1 MHHDARENNVAM
13 VEETLEILKEGTYRA
28 ETKRVKLKLSPKDM
42 RTVVVML
49 PDEIKGLAQ
58 NKDFK
63 KEALSGKC
71 SYSCENID
79 AFSLARRRALT
90 KPGPVLV
97 LNLANPVNPG
107 GGVRRGARA
116 QEEDLCRKS
125 SLLLS
130 LESKDAEKYYNY
142 NRKLKG
148 FLGSDALM
156 FTPQVEILRGDGG
169 GLLDETVIVSVLT
182 CAAPM
187 IRNGKGGLSNQQY
200 EALVYNRIVGFLKAS
215 AYHGYEN
222 LVLGA
227 WGCGAFAND
236 ARVMSDLFRRAID
249 DLNFNGYKVDELFD
263 TIDFAVL
270 DKTTEK
276 YNYKQFFR
284 NFGMR

>member
-1 MHHDARENNVAM
+1 MYHDARENNVAM

-28 ETKRVKLKLSPKDM
+28 ETKRVKLTLSPKDM
-42 RTVVVML
+42 RAVVVML
-49 PDEIKGLAQ
+49 PDEIKNLAD
-58 NKDFK
+58 NKEFK
-63 KEALSGKC
+63 KEVLSGKC

-79 AFSLARRRALT
+79 ALTLARRRAKT

-116 QEEDLCRKS
+116 QEDLCRKS

-200 EALVYNRIVGFLKAS
+200 EALVYNRIAGFLKAS

-236 ARVMSDLFRRAID
+236 ARVMSDLFHRAID

-276 YNYKQFFR
+276 YNYNQFFR